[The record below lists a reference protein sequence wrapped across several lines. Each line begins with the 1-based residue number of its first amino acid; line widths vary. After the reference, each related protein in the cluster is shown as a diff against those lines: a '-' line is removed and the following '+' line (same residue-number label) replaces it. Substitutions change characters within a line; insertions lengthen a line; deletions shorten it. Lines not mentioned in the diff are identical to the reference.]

1 MNLENIEASV
11 ISRLK
16 NKYPSSMKTKYP
28 DTNFTADDRVPAEPK
43 FPTVYVHLMGSTEEG
58 QDLEGLTINAVM
70 ATFQIEVKD
79 NKSMNNASDVMGYV
93 VKIMKTMRYEVVTM
107 PEFSNNQSVY
117 RKVARF
123 RRMIGSG
130 DVL

>member
-11 ISRLK
+11 LSRLK
-16 NKYPSSMKTKYP
+16 NKFPSSMKTKYP
-28 DTNFTADDRVPAEPK
+28 DANFTTDDRVPDEPK
-43 FPTVYVHLMGSTEEG
+43 FPTIYVHEMGSVEEG

-70 ATFQIEVKD
+70 STIQVDVKD
-79 NKSMNNASDVMGYV
+79 NKSMNNVSDVMSYV
-93 VKIMKTMRYEVVTM
+93 VKTMKTMRYEVVTM
-107 PEFSNNQSVY
+107 PEFSNTQSVH

>member
-11 ISRLK
+11 VSRLK

-28 DTNFTADDRVPAEPK
+28 NTNFTTEDRVPAEAQ